1 MTVVTEGSV
10 PTQKHMLRS
19 APCQAGIQPYSKAR
33 DPRPILSKSHN
44 DRSIDRWKGKEEMEL
59 HIFVLPFAK
68 QLAGRLCGIAG
79 QGAVQPADNLLREGV
94 NRSLAV
100 ALLLWLV
107 KSAKRC
113 SGSTPNRSS
122 LVWSYWFLR
131 SGHITERVP
140 PKKQNAA
147 NTDTRNKREKR
158 SALMFCRP
166 RNNASGAIGIWAWVT
181 SYRVVLLYFGTVCSF
196 PSPTWT
202 SMSNNRR
209 VIPLMVT

>member
-10 PTQKHMLRS
+10 PTQKHMLCS

-33 DPRPILSKSHN
+33 DPRPILSKAHN

-68 QLAGRLCGIAG
+68 QLAGLLCGIAG

-113 SGSTPNRSS
+113 SGSTRTDRPLYEVIDFYARGTSQRGYRRKNKTQQTRT
-122 LVWSYWFLR
+122 R
-131 SGHITERVP
+131 GTKEKSG
-140 PKKQNAA
+140 
-147 NTDTRNKREKR
+147 
-158 SALMFCRP
+158 
-166 RNNASGAIGIWAWVT
+166 
-181 SYRVVLLYFGTVCSF
+181 
-196 PSPTWT
+196 
-202 SMSNNRR
+202 
-209 VIPLMVT
+209 PL